1 MSAPQVGNSRWTL
14 PDPNKKKT
22 LKIERVLNIKQ
33 EKNDENNRA
42 ESSELMRSLTPFENE
57 DLKRDLQ
64 ENTKQ
69 KFNEKEKLNDPIAIS
84 KYGKRVIRHETLERD
99 NDLH

>member
-1 MSAPQVGNSRWTL
+1 MGNSRWSF
-14 PDPNKKKT
+14 PDPNKKKIVT
-22 LKIERVLNIKQ
+22 IKKAFKIKQ
-33 EKNDENNRA
+33 EDVNEDNRA

-57 DLKRDLQ
+57 DLKQ
-64 ENTKQ
+64 EVEENVKR

-84 KYGKRVIRHETLERD
+84 KYSKRAIRHETLERD

>member
-1 MSAPQVGNSRWTL
+1 MVTL
-14 PDPNKKKT
+14 EKA
-22 LKIERVLNIKQ
+22 LKIKREDIDK
-33 EKNDENNRA
+33 DNRA

-57 DLKRDLQ
+57 DLKREIE
-64 ENTKQ
+64 ENANR

-84 KYGKRVIRHETLERD
+84 KYGRRAIRHETLERD